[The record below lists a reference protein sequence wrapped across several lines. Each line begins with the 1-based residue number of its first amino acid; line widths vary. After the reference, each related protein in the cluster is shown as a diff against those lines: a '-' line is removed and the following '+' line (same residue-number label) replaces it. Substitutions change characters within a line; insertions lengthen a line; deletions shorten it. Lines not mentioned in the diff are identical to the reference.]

1 MSLFEEAAKERD
13 PFGLTGETASKND
26 TISYINQTAALLN
39 ILNAELSSKKISGKS
54 ATKFKGHRT
63 RYGDCSWCLHQLQG
77 AVTEAV
83 WQSNVAASIKGM
95 LKTIRN
101 SQPNGDWKVLEYDV
115 KIENDAANVER
126 IFLVVKFVDAE
137 NADDLHYANGVPSTI
152 INVKNNPV
160 SAELIEA
167 LSKIGN
173 SGGDDELKELL
184 KRLLLAQE
192 RNSLS
197 EAEAPTA
204 NKEKELTFNDEP
216 APLSFED

>member
-26 TISYINQTAALLN
+26 TISYINQTASLLN
-39 ILNAELSSKKISGKS
+39 ILNAELSAQKISGKS

-77 AVTEAV
+77 AVTEAI
-83 WQSNVAASIKGM
+83 WQSNVQASIKGM

-101 SQPNGDWKVLEYDV
+101 SQPNGEWKVLEYDV
-115 KIENDAANVER
+115 KIENDKANVER

-137 NADDLHYANGVPSTI
+137 NADDLQYANGVPSTI
-152 INVKNNPV
+152 INVKSNPV

-167 LSKIGN
+167 LTNRG
-173 SGGDDELKELL
+173 GGDDELKELL
-184 KRLLLAQE
+184 KTLLQE

-204 NKEKELTFNDEP
+204 QKEKEITFNDEP

>member
-26 TISYINQTAALLN
+26 TISYINQTASLLN
-39 ILNAELSSKKISGKS
+39 ILNAELSAQKISGKS

-77 AVTEAV
+77 AVTEAI
-83 WQSNVAASIKGM
+83 WQSNVQASIKGM

-101 SQPNGDWKVLEYDV
+101 SQPNGEWKVLEYDV
-115 KIENDAANVER
+115 KIENDKANVER

-167 LSKIGN
+167 LTNRG
-173 SGGDDELKELL
+173 GGDDELKELL
-184 KRLLLAQE
+184 KTLLQE

-204 NKEKELTFNDEP
+204 QKEKEITFNDEP

>member
-13 PFGLTGETASKND
+13 PFGITGEKASKND
-26 TISYINQTAALLN
+26 TISYLNQTSALLN
-39 ILNAELSSKKISGKS
+39 ILNAELSSKKISAKS
-54 ATKFKGHRT
+54 ATKFKGFRT

-77 AVTEAV
+77 AVTEAI
-83 WQSNVAASIKGM
+83 WQSNVEASIKGM
-95 LKTIRN
+95 LKTIQN
-101 SQPNGDWKVLEYDV
+101 SQPNGTWKVLEYDV
-115 KIENDAANVER
+115 KIENDKAGVER

-167 LSKIGN
+167 LAKRG
-173 SGGDDELKELL
+173 GGDDELKELL
-184 KRLLLAQE
+184 KALLQE

-197 EAEAPTA
+197 VAEAPHEH
-204 NKEKELTFNDEP
+204 KEEELTFNDEP